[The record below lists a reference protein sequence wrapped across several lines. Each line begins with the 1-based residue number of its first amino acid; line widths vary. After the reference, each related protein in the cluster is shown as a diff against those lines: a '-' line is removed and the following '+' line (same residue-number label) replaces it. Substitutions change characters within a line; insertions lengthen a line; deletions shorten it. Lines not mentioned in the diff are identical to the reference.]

1 MNDWVVLLM
10 EVNGEVDVE
19 MKEDEKGGI
28 VC

>member
-19 MKEDEKGGI
+19 MKEDDKGGI